1 MSGKRAAGSDKPS
14 SSGRIR
20 QTFYASPCHVA
31 GPSEEPNTAADIGQ
45 RTSDAM
51 PLAAENVGMP
61 TPAFLQQRL
70 SKRYGPDWQ
79 PNKPKDKGKQL
90 TEVLSHVTH
99 DMHWRRLQTIAEYAP
114 PDAMFANMNW
124 KQILDTVW
132 LEAHTC
138 AGGIAMMQGNPT
150 APAMSRGQSSSDAPV
165 ESVRV
170 SVVNCPEWSVD
181 AWHKAVCNS
190 KLESLDGLY
199 QYLQRWSISDK
210 HVRDCMNGDQPVP
223 TATAGLGGWLA
234 DYVYTRFLVLTER
247 ARPTIQFVVVANK
260 LYADLWGRLSETHRS
275 AGQAGN
281 TLEHL
286 CWHAHEHSRSEFIL
300 AVVWHVSPTT
310 ITDQANGALLQENA
324 AALVE
329 PPLALPQG
337 QSQDE
342 TQSDEM
348 PVEAAHLTADEN
360 IVVTSLV
367 AVSEPYHVTEQV
379 HRDNQSNR
387 PVNIKK
393 DILAPLNAACKW
405 DADTNSWILPNTPEQ
420 PLTICRNW
428 KNALGD
434 KYPRG
439 ADVTGCLPTFF
450 LEEADANQ
458 HGAPRLDLVLS
469 FSNGDTVRYHP
480 GATPISSRDP
490 QPTDAMQA
498 RINLRR
504 KLQAQS

>member
-170 SVVNCPEWSVD
+170 SVVNCGAYDRRGYTSQKGKKEWQEKVD
-181 AWHKAVCNS
+181 KI
-190 KLESLDGLY
+190 
-199 QYLQRWSISDK
+199 LQRLNTDGTELIMVQEVND
-210 HVRDCMNGDQPVP
+210 
-223 TATAGLGGWLA
+223 TLA
-234 DYVYTRFLVLTER
+234 
-247 ARPTIQFVVVANK
+247 
-260 LYADLWGRLSETHRS
+260 
-275 AGQAGN
+275 
-281 TLEHL
+281 
-286 CWHAHEHSRSEFIL
+286 EFR
-300 AVVWHVSPTT
+300 
-310 ITDQANGALLQENA
+310 
-324 AALVE
+324 
-329 PPLALPQG
+329 LPQG
-337 QSQDE
+337 WQRLRV
-342 TQSDEM
+342 
-348 PVEAAHLTADEN
+348 PAASRDKGISHSGCQILYREDTFTLIPE
-360 IVVTSLV
+360 S
-367 AVSEPYHVTEQV
+367 VTEV
-379 HRDNQSNR
+379 ALF
-387 PVNIKK
+387 PE
-393 DILAPLNAACKW
+393 
-405 DADTNSWILPNTPEQ
+405 LPKTDE
-420 PLTICRNW
+420 RW
-428 KNALGD
+428 K
-434 KYPRG
+434 
-439 ADVTGCLPTFF
+439 
-450 LEEADANQ
+450 
-458 HGAPRLDLVLS
+458 
-469 FSNGDTVRYHP
+469 
-480 GATPISSRDP
+480 
-490 QPTDAMQA
+490 
-498 RINLRR
+498 
-504 KLQAQS
+504 KLQWRRSLQADLLHKKVGSRSRQ